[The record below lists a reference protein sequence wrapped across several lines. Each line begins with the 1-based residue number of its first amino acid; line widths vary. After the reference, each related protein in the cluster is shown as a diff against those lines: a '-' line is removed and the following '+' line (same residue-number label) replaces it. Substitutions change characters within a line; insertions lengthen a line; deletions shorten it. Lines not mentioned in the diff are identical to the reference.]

1 MLISFA
7 ESFRNIRSISQGL
20 TANGDDQDIQN
31 LIAMLKRNGFTEESE
46 LQEALRVLRPEKF
59 GRAETQQ
66 SRKKRQA
73 LVPQPGSESPATLLT
88 PPLEAASQNLQPSPA
103 KLSSKEDAPNFASE
117 ETTPISPASES
128 KTENNREG
136 PIEGVV
142 NKFQAT
148 FSATE

>member
-1 MLISFA
+1 MEGIKERQPLA
-7 ESFRNIRSISQGL
+7 VPL
-20 TANGDDQDIQN
+20 WKDDRT
-31 LIAMLKRNGFTEESE
+31 KYGVNGFDCDRALTKMS
-46 LQEALRVLRPEKF
+46 LPLFMFTLFIKALRVLRPEKF

-73 LVPQPGSESPATLLT
+73 SAPQPDSESPATLVG

-103 KLSSKEDAPNFASE
+103 KLNSKEDAPNFASE

-128 KTENNREG
+128 KTENDREG

-148 FSATE
+148 FSAAE